1 MPNLTISVIIPTY
14 NRAHVVGRAVRS
26 ALAETLPGDEI
37 LVVDDGSADGTEG
50 VIREFNHPRI
60 RFIRQANAGA
70 GAARNRGTQEAGK
83 DLVAYLDS
91 DDEWLPGKIA
101 LQRRFMENQPDVLFC
116 FTDFA
121 REYGGKRHNRS
132 IRFWHTDSRPWEEI
146 LGPAHS
152 YSTVAKLPENVADFA
167 FYRGRIYRGEMHTNY
182 ILTSCMIARRRE
194 AGDALHFTEG
204 VKTFEDWE
212 CFGRLARRGTAG
224 FLDCETAVQFAHPGP
239 RLTDSGLLAC
249 SESRLIVLAQVWG
262 ADPEFMALY
271 GEEYRTLVREQRLN
285 RIRGLL
291 AIGNIRE
298 ARMEMSDMSDVP
310 VTYRALCR
318 IPSGSLTSLI
328 LTSLMKLRSATRARL
343 ISAAR
348 TSHLEQG

>member
-1 MPNLTISVIIPTY
+1 MPSLTISVIIPTY
-14 NRAHVVGRAVRS
+14 NRAHVVARAVRS

-37 LVVDDGSADGTEG
+37 LVVDDGSTDETEG
-50 VIREFNHPRI
+50 VIREFNDERI

-70 GAARNRGTQEAGK
+70 GAARNRGTREACK

-101 LQRRFMENQPDVLFC
+101 LQRRFMERRLDVLFC

-121 REYGGKRHNRS
+121 REYGGKRHHRS
-132 IRFWHTDSRPWEEI
+132 IRYWHTDSRRWEQI
-146 LGPAHS
+146 LGPAHF
-152 YSTVAKLPENVADFA
+152 YSTVAELPENVPDFA
-167 FYRGRIYRGEMHTNY
+167 FYVGDLYGGEMHTNY
-182 ILTSCMIARRRE
+182 VLTSCMIARRRE

-212 CFGRLARRGTAG
+212 CFGRLARRGAAG

-249 SESRLIVLAQVWG
+249 ADSRLIVLARVWG
-262 ADPEFMALY
+262 ADAEFMALH
-271 GEEYRTLVREQRLN
+271 GEEYRTLVGQQRLN

-291 AIGNIRE
+291 AIGSTGE
-298 ARMEMSDMSDVP
+298 ARLEMSDLAGVP
-310 VTYRALCR
+310 LGYRALCR
-318 IPSGSLTSLI
+318 IPGGILTSLI
-328 LTSLMKLRSATRARL
+328 KLRSALRSRL
-343 ISAAR
+343 PSAAR
-348 TSHLEQG
+348 ESHLEPA